1 MSSAELKER
10 FSIELE
16 PSIEDFVAQLEA
28 EMKHI
33 EINKQEAKRDC
44 DMQLQFL
51 DENRPGNYNSYY
63 INLFFSSGQ
72 AHR

>member
-33 EINKQEAKRDC
+33 EVNIIGFSLAKKKV
-44 DMQLQFL
+44 F
-51 DENRPGNYNSYY
+51 PP
-63 INLFFSSGQ
+63 FFFWCGF
-72 AHR
+72 

>member
-16 PSIEDFVAQLEA
+16 PLIEDFVAQLEA

-33 EINKQEAKRDC
+33 EVNKQEAKRDC

-51 DENRPGNYNSYY
+51 DEKRSGNN
-63 INLFFSSGQ
+63 N
-72 AHR
+72 